1 MSHGFRSLALCSAV
15 ALAAPLAAHAQA
27 PSQAAGGPAAVYH
40 VSDII
45 VGSIVPQVIVT
56 GPVPFESSYASLT
69 AAQKA
74 VLNQDY
80 ESLAAG
86 DEPPYPLYGVR
97 HLIMPLISYAET
109 YSPIG
114 PLVASVEVDSKGNAI
129 AVKVYRSPDP
139 EMSRLLSGA
148 MAFEK
153 YKPASCK
160 GQPCRMEYVL
170 RVNFPDRHGMPV
182 QELAF
187 HHYDQNTANF
197 SWR

>member
-15 ALAAPLAAHAQA
+15 ALAAPLAAQAQA
-27 PSQAAGGPAAVYH
+27 AADPALAYH

-45 VGSIVPQVIVT
+45 VGSVVPQAIIN
-56 GPVPFESSYASLT
+56 GPVPFDSTYAGLT
-69 AAQKA
+69 QGQKA

-80 ESLAAG
+80 ENLAAG

-97 HLIMPLISYAET
+97 HLIQPLISYAET
-109 YSPIG
+109 YAPIG
-114 PLVASVEVDSKGNAI
+114 PMVASVEVDSKGDAV
-129 AVKVYRSPDP
+129 AVKMYRSPDP
-139 EMSRLLSGA
+139 EMSKILSGA

-153 YKPASCK
+153 YKPASCQGK
-160 GQPCRMEYVL
+160 PCRMEYVL
-170 RVNFPDRHGMPV
+170 RLYFPDRHGMPV

-187 HHYDQNTANF
+187 HHYDQSTANF